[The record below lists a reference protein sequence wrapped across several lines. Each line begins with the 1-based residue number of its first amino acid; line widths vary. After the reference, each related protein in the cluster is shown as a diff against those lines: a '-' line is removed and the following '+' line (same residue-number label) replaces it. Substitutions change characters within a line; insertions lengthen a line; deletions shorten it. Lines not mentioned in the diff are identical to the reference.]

1 MHVAAVCSDG
11 DIRVVG
17 ESEED
22 VKDGRLRGRVEVCLR
37 GRYGTICDETFNG
50 VDASVIC
57 RQLGLSPYG
66 NLRNLSMTN
75 PVHKFYVSG
84 LLLYK

>member
-1 MHVAAVCSDG
+1 MHIAAVCSDG

-37 GRYGTICDETFNG
+37 GRYGTVCDERWSNQ
-50 VDASVIC
+50 DASVVC
-57 RQLGLSPYG
+57 RQLLGFSPYG
-66 NLRNLSMTN
+66 MCIGISRMD
-75 PVHKFYVSG
+75 VFGYF
-84 LLLYK
+84 LL